1 MSTQHCLQIK
11 RVYDPPEEKDGF
23 RVLVDRLWPRG
34 LKKEPAYIDV
44 WMKEIAPSP
53 TLRKWFNHTPEK
65 WDQFSREYEQELKQ
79 AKAGKTLLVYIRS
92 HKKTT
97 LLYAARDNAHTHAL
111 ILQHFIHQLLN
122 PSP

>member
-1 MSTQHCLQIK
+1 MSAQHRLQIK

-34 LKKEPAYIDV
+34 LKKETACIDV

-53 TLRKWFNHTPEK
+53 TLRKWFNHMPEK
-65 WDQFSREYEQELKQ
+65 WEQFSREYEQELKQ
-79 AKAGKTLLVYIRS
+79 AKAVKTLLLYIRS

-111 ILQHFIHQLLN
+111 ILQHFIHQLLK